1 MIVGWAWRYLWF
13 LKMWLKQKL
22 GTEYRMFWN
31 SDFKLLSLFCFWI
44 FALLF
49 FVNLQEYESITPS
62 QESIEEG
69 NPVLNIDC
77 WKESQVLTFNQESG
91 DGIALD
97 KVSIYDITPYIKF
110 LRCFYRVCTF
120 TCRNYF
126 SLEMG
131 NEPFII
137 HMFIYKLNYAIESV
151 LDWIDVLCLVNH
163 YWIPRDYR

>member
-31 SDFKLLSLFCFWI
+31 SDLLSLFCFWI

-91 DGIALD
+91 DRIALD

-131 NEPFII
+131 NEPSII
-137 HMFIYKLNYAIESV
+137 QYIQIKLCNWKCV
-151 LDWIDVLCLVNH
+151 RLDWCIVSCQPLLNSQRLPVIC
-163 YWIPRDYR
+163 

>member
-1 MIVGWAWRYLWF
+1 MIVSWAWRYLWF

-97 KVSIYDITPYIKF
+97 KVSIYDITPYIN
-110 LRCFYRVCTF
+110 FYDVFIEFAPLHVGIIFHLKWAMNLPLF
-120 TCRNYF
+120 TCLYTN
-126 SLEMG
+126 
-131 NEPFII
+131 
-137 HMFIYKLNYAIESV
+137 
-151 LDWIDVLCLVNH
+151 
-163 YWIPRDYR
+163 